1 MKPFEYVQPASVAD
15 VRSAVLS
22 RPGAVLK
29 GGGLDLLDQMKGGLI
44 APPALVNLQGVAA
57 LRGIRIA
64 ADAITIGALT
74 TLQQLADHTDVRN
87 RFLALA
93 EAAGEAATPQVR
105 NQATVAGNICQRPR
119 CWFFRNWALPCLKK
133 GGDHC
138 FAQEGDN
145 QYHSIFRNAPCAHAH
160 PSNIAPPLVAFG
172 ATLTL
177 AGEKERTV
185 PIEQFFVP
193 PDHNVLKETVLEPG
207 EVITQIRIP
216 IAAWRSAYGEVREK
230 QSFDW
235 PLVTAS
241 AALQLAG
248 GKVTHARLVLGAVA
262 PIPWRVPAAEK
273 ILAGQVVTE
282 ALARKAADAA
292 VADARPLAE
301 NGYKVQLAKVLLRRK
316 ILEAAGVPG

>member
-1 MKPFEYVQPASVAD
+1 MKPFDYVLPASLGDAQGAA
-15 VRSAVLS
+15 RSRA
-22 RPGAVLK
+22 GALLK

-44 APPALVNLQGVAA
+44 APEALVNLEGVAA
-57 LRGIRIA
+57 LRGIHVA
-64 ADAITIGALT
+64 ADAVTVGALT
-74 TLQQLADHTDVRN
+74 TLQQLADHPQVR
-87 RFLALA
+87 RQFPALA
-93 EAAGEAATPQVR
+93 RAAGEAATPQVR
-105 NQATVAGNICQRPR
+105 NQATVAGNLCQRPR

-145 QYHSIFRNAPCAHAH
+145 QYHAIFHNAPCAYVH
-160 PSNIAPPLVAFG
+160 PSNVAPALVAFG
-172 ATLTL
+172 ATVVI
-177 AGEKERTV
+177 AGAKERSV
-185 PIEQFFVP
+185 PVEQFFVP

-207 EVITQIRIP
+207 EVITQVRIP
-216 IAAWRSAYGEVREK
+216 VAPWKSAYQEVRER

-235 PLVTAS
+235 PLVSAS

-248 GKVTHARLVLGAVA
+248 NRVTQARLVLGAVA

-273 ILAGQVVTE
+273 ILTGQPLTE

-301 NGYKVQLAKVLLRRK
+301 NAYKVQLAKVILRRT
-316 ILEAAGVPG
+316 ILEAAGIRS